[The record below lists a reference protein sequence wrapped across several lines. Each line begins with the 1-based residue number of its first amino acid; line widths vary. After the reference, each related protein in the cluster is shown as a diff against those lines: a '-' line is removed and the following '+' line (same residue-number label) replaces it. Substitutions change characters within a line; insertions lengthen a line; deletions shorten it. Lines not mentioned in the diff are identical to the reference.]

1 MSVLKNSNRSK
12 VRSGVKRGGTKDH
25 LEATGTV
32 MEEVFW
38 AEPEMNQSRD
48 GIAID
53 MTDDYRSDS
62 DSEMPPL
69 SVYGTI
75 M

>member
-1 MSVLKNSNRSK
+1 
-12 VRSGVKRGGTKDH
+12 
-25 LEATGTV
+25 